1 MDKIQEVLNKSIVAD
16 SKGAPVLTVAHIV
29 AGAVGSV
36 GLYLMIPERK
46 RRNLFK

>member
-16 SKGAPVLTVAHIV
+16 SKGVPVLTFAHIL